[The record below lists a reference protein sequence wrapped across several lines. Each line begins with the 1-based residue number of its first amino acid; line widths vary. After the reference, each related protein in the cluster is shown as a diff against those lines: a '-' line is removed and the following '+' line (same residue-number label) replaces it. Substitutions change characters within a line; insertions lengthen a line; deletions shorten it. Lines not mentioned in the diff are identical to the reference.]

1 VSFLERAPWAGYDS
15 PSLRATG
22 FSARRPL
29 LRARP
34 RLKPSSFCLRLSVLS
49 EPEQLGYD
57 GTISSLVDLF
67 QTHPLSPWHRLA
79 ANSRTQYRDYLAGF
93 SGAYGKRRV
102 GTLIAF
108 DIWNWH
114 DVRSAP
120 HGINPERRPAARAA
134 YFALKSALSFGRAC
148 GLADCRALLA
158 DIAASGF
165 QAPSK

>member
-1 VSFLERAPWAGYDS
+1 MGFLDAQHRFDYTVRPLT
-15 PSLRATG
+15 PSG
-22 FSARRPL
+22 FSARRKPL
-29 LRARP
+29 RSHP
-34 RLKPSSFCLRLSVLS
+34 RLKPSNFCLRLSVLS

-165 QAPSK
+165 QAPSR

>member
-1 VSFLERAPWAGYDS
+1 VSFLDAQPWPGYTARPLT
-15 PSLRATG
+15 PSG
-22 FSARRPL
+22 FCARRKP

-34 RLKPSSFCLRLSVLS
+34 RLKPSNFCLRPSVLTGT
-49 EPEQLGYD
+49 EPIAYD

-134 YFALKSALSFGRAC
+134 YFALKSALAFGRAC

-165 QAPSK
+165 QAPSR

>member
-1 VSFLERAPWAGYDS
+1 VSFLDRAPWHGYDA
-15 PSLRATG
+15 PSLRPTG
-22 FSARRPL
+22 FCARRKPL
-29 LRARP
+29 RSHP
-34 RLKPSSFCLRLSVLS
+34 RLKPSDFYLRLSVLS
-49 EPEQLGYD
+49 EPEELGFD

-165 QAPSK
+165 QAPSR